1 VYSVFGL
8 QNRLDEVNRALKGNE
23 VELGNLTENI
33 NNVDYEIRSLQESA
47 ARLQKRISSIT
58 DSRVAFLRKIPQKF
72 SAAAVASDW
81 VRDNQR
87 RFRSEVYGPVGMHI
101 RVRTESIM
109 HYICTIHYL
118 SHFCVCPTAGG

>member
-1 VYSVFGL
+1 M
-8 QNRLDEVNRALKGNE
+8 NRALKDNE
-23 VELGNLTENI
+23 VEMGNLTENMNSI
-33 NNVDYEIRSLQESA
+33 DYEMRSHQETA
-47 ARLQKRISSIT
+47 ARLQRRLSSIT

-101 RVRTESIM
+101 RVSILPHVAFLIFLTVFVYM
-109 HYICTIHYL
+109 LIYVMNDLHHA
-118 SHFCVCPTAGG
+118 CVCHTLAGG